1 FPKKIFWKAPTL
13 GEQEDSQCRGV
24 NSWSSTHSR
33 THSPTDPG
41 KRADA
46 SKHFVD
52 RRLFQRNNP
61 EFQNE
66 DDIFFKIQLT
76 VTKLK
81 TQILNLLS
89 EQSSEKL

>member
-1 FPKKIFWKAPTL
+1 MLYSHSYGTWLPNLRLYPFFGKWGGAGRIPDFVF
-13 GEQEDSQCRGV
+13 QC
-24 NSWSSTHSR
+24 
-33 THSPTDPG
+33 
-41 KRADA
+41 
-46 SKHFVD
+46 FVD

-66 DDIFFKIQLT
+66 DDIFFKIQFT

-81 TQILNLLS
+81 TQTLNLLS